1 MSTVFRK
8 WMRSPGVVRRL
19 HAVAIQ
25 RALQRRE
32 LAICGKPFRDAALSA
47 IYGVALLIKGTTLN
61 GAMRLVANA
70 QCTASVPLWT

>member
-8 WMRSPGVVRRL
+8 WMRSPGAARRL

-25 RALQRRE
+25 QALQRRE
-32 LAICGKPFRDAALSA
+32 HAICGKTFRDTALST

-61 GAMRLVANA
+61 GAMCLVANA
-70 QCTASVPLWT
+70 QCTVSVPLWT